1 MWHNPSQQ
9 YIICAP
15 EGTQKPWTG
24 WPGECLHLI
33 CDLFP
38 LVQMSCRSLTPFSTY
53 LHVTHKMRTR
63 KHPQKSVFN
72 QGDLP
77 PFAEDGIGDN
87 FSSRLQF
94 RWSSSYTRHV
104 FPSFS
109 SCFLT
114 QKSKASLSGSMLR
127 CCWESCMLRG
137 EVVCGCGYFWK
148 PCFFSAHHTTAQL
161 QLPLS
166 LLSCFFFLFF
176 KQQGKLSLLKEACER
191 RMVTTTLPLFPVPSP
206 TTAPGSPFSTHCTH
220 AAPACQQHSLLCT
233 YRYRFLSLIMLAAV
247 FISFAPSYLLQHQ

>member
-24 WPGECLHLI
+24 RPGECLHRI

-38 LVQMSCRSLTPFSTY
+38 LVQMSCGSLTPFSTY
-53 LHVTHKMRTR
+53 LHVTHKTRTR

-72 QGDLP
+72 WGDLP

-137 EVVCGCGYFWK
+137 EVVRGCGFFLKTLLFFLPTTPQHSYSFLFRCFPVSFFSSSSNRAKVFWK
-148 PCFFSAHHTTAQL
+148 KLVRDGWWQPHCPSFLCPH
-161 QLPLS
+161 LPLRLA
-166 LLSCFFFLFF
+166 LLSLHTALMLHQPASSIHYCVLTGIAFFL
-176 KQQGKLSLLKEACER
+176 
-191 RMVTTTLPLFPVPSP
+191 
-206 TTAPGSPFSTHCTH
+206 
-220 AAPACQQHSLLCT
+220 
-233 YRYRFLSLIMLAAV
+233 
-247 FISFAPSYLLQHQ
+247 